1 MAKLQKEILPQQ
13 IAAAGMAGKPFPN
26 FTQKEINDLIVSAV
40 QKMPEVKKAIETQSA
55 VSKAL
60 SSGYMALVSTSDVF

>member
-1 MAKLQKEILPQQ
+1 
-13 IAAAGMAGKPFPN
+13 MAGKPFPK
-26 FTQKEINDLIVSAV
+26 FTQKEINDLITSAV

-55 VSKAL
+55 ISKAL